1 MICFLRRNMKKQKS
15 EIITFKVDESLA
27 EMIKHLPNRSEFI
40 RAAVLNALDNTCP
53 LCNGTGLLSPEQRKH
68 WASISKDHHIE
79 ECDECHENYL
89 VCTKKG

>member
-1 MICFLRRNMKKQKS
+1 MKKQKS

-40 RAAVLNALDNTCP
+40 RTAVLNALDNTCP
-53 LCNGTGLLSPEQRKH
+53 LCNGTGLLSPEQKKH
-68 WASISKDHHIE
+68 WASLAKDHHIE

-89 VCTKKG
+89 VCTKKS